1 MKEFYPS
8 AIVTLIFMIF
18 YQKQFSEYPLL
29 HMRFDFEEAL
39 VKNRFQIMI
48 LGICFTNP
56 KVGKV
61 DINVLSFKT

>member
-1 MKEFYPS
+1 MKEFYC
-8 AIVTLIFMIF
+8 
-18 YQKQFSEYPLL
+18 YPLL
-29 HMRFDFEEAL
+29 HMRFDFDVAL

-61 DINVLSFKT
+61 DINVLSFKF